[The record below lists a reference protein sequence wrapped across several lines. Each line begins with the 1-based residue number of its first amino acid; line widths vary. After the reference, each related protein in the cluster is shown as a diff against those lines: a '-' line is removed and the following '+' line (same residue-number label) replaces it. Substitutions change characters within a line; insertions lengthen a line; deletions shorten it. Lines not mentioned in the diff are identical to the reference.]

1 MANFRLEES
10 KLQKAEKHYV
20 VYQSKDREC
29 LFQGFEH
36 WDVEKSASYKPVCF
50 VNVEGGLQLEDGS
63 SWKVDNLEQVFK
75 LLNGYYYDEDS
86 EDDFVYD
93 AHVGGYAIREGH
105 RKDGSYYCF
114 RDMHSLSVGDVVVDY
129 NDDHGIRK
137 AYIVDSFGF
146 KEIDFVRYHDAQ
158 AFPQEVA

>member
-50 VNVEGGLQLEDGS
+50 VNVDGGLKMEDGS

-86 EDDFVYD
+86 QDDFVYD
-93 AHVGGYAIREGH
+93 AHVGG
-105 RKDGSYYCF
+105 
-114 RDMHSLSVGDVVVDY
+114 
-129 NDDHGIRK
+129 
-137 AYIVDSFGF
+137 
-146 KEIDFVRYHDAQ
+146 
-158 AFPQEVA
+158 